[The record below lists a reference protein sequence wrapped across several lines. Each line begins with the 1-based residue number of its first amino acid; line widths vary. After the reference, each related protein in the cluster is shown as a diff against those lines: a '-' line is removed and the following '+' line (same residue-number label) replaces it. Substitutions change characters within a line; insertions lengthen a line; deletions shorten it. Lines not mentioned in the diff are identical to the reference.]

1 MPGETGFAELKAT
14 VLKTVMAR
22 RITLGVFSAV
32 ALIVIFITH
41 ISYLNPL
48 FYAPLV
54 WFLLTFPFKYLIER
68 QTSEGSLHWVHA
80 GFFIAEIVI
89 ITFLIHL
96 MGGSEWIGIIFYLFT
111 VIYANFFLPELQG
124 YLITGLVVLLYSGLV
139 LLEYAGMIPHRS
151 LFPVYEAPYRS
162 LTYNLTTILAGAVGV
177 YAPLSYTVR
186 AFTAI
191 YAQKN
196 RALLAR
202 ERELSKLSQ
211 RILSAQDE
219 ERRRIAHTLHDE
231 LGQTLA
237 AIKLELSAMRGRIP
251 DDRLNALRG
260 MIDQAISQTRDLA
273 HSLRPPLLDD
283 LGLGP
288 SLHRLGEMVEE
299 AGDLK
304 IKLEIDLAERL
315 PQEHE
320 GLLFSAAQEALRNI
334 QAHAQA
340 QHVEISLTRTP
351 ESIVLTVTDDGIGF
365 DPRKLPGLGLRGIR
379 ERVEGIGGRM
389 SVASHPGKGTRIEL
403 EVPYAG
409 DQDRDHR

>member
-1 MPGETGFAELKAT
+1 MVSDPDFAELKAT
-14 VLKTVMAR
+14 VIKTVMAR
-22 RITLGVFSAV
+22 RITLGAFSAI
-32 ALIVIFITH
+32 ALIVILLTK

-68 QTSEGSLHWVHA
+68 QTNPTGLHWAHA
-80 GFFIAEIVI
+80 GFFIAEIVL
-89 ITFLIHL
+89 ITALIHL
-96 MGGSEWIGIIFYLFT
+96 MGGSEWIGVIFYVFT

-124 YLITGLVVLLYSGLV
+124 YLITGLVVLLYSSLV
-139 LLEYAGMIPHRS
+139 ILEYFGVIPHRS
-151 LFPVYEAPYRS
+151 LFPPYEAPYRN
-162 LTYNLTTILAGAVGV
+162 LAYNLTTILAGAAGV
-177 YAPLSYTVR
+177 YGALSYTVR
-186 AFTAI
+186 AFTEI
-191 YAQKN
+191 YARKN
-196 RALLAR
+196 RALRAR

-219 ERRRIAHTLHDE
+219 ERRRIARVLHDE

-237 AIKLELSAMRGRIP
+237 AVKLELAAGEDVTRAQELI
-251 DDRLNALRG
+251 DR
-260 MIDQAISQTRDLA
+260 AISQTRDLA

-288 SLHRLGEMVEE
+288 SLRRLGRMVEE
-299 AGDLK
+299 AGNVDVRVRV
-304 IKLEIDLAERL
+304 EITERL

-334 QAHAQA
+334 EAHAQA
-340 QHVEISLTRTP
+340 RHVEIVVEQR
-351 ESIVLTVTDDGIGF
+351 EGAIVLVVTDDGIGF
-365 DPRKLPGLGLRGIR
+365 DHAAVPGLGLRGIR

-389 SVASHPGKGTRIEL
+389 SVFSRPEEGTRLEV

-409 DQDRDHR
+409 DKNRDRR

>member
-1 MPGETGFAELKAT
+1 MPAETGFAELKAT

-32 ALIVIFITH
+32 ALIVIFITR

-54 WFLLTFPFKYLIER
+54 WFLLTFPFKYMIER
-68 QTSEGSLHWVHA
+68 QTNEGSLHWVHA

-139 LLEYAGMIPHRS
+139 LLEYSGVIPHRS
-151 LFPVYEAPYRS
+151 LFPVYKAPYRS

-177 YAPLSYTVR
+177 YAPLAYTVR

-196 RALLAR
+196 RALR
-202 ERELSKLSQ
+202 ERGRELSRLSR
-211 RILSAQDE
+211 RILSAQEE

-237 AIKLELSAMRGRIP
+237 AVKLELSALRGRIP
-251 DDRLNALRG
+251 EERMNMLRG

-288 SLHRLGEMVEE
+288 SLRRLGEMVEE
-299 AGDLK
+299 ASDLK
-304 IKLEIDLAERL
+304 VRLHIDLAERL
-315 PQEHE
+315 SQEHE
-320 GLLFSAAQEALRNI
+320 GLLFSATQEALRNI
-334 QAHAQA
+334 QAHARA

-351 ESIVLTVTDDGIGF
+351 ESIVLTVTDDGVGF
-365 DPRKLPGLGLRGIR
+365 DPEELPGLGLRGIK
-379 ERVEGIGGRM
+379 ERVEGIGGKMRII
-389 SVASHPGKGTRIEL
+389 SRPGEGTRIEL

>member
-1 MPGETGFAELKAT
+1 MVSDPDFAELKAT
-14 VLKTVMAR
+14 VIKTVMAR
-22 RITLGVFSAV
+22 RITLGAFSAI
-32 ALIVIFITH
+32 ALIVILLTK

-68 QTSEGSLHWVHA
+68 QTNPTGLHWAHA
-80 GFFIAEIVI
+80 GFFIAEIVL
-89 ITFLIHL
+89 ITALIHL
-96 MGGSEWIGIIFYLFT
+96 MGGSEWIGVIFYVFT

-124 YLITGLVVLLYSGLV
+124 YLITGLVVLLYSSLV
-139 LLEYAGMIPHRS
+139 ILEYFGVIPHRS
-151 LFPVYEAPYRS
+151 LFPPYEAPYRN
-162 LTYNLTTILAGAVGV
+162 LAYNLTTILAGAAGV
-177 YAPLSYTVR
+177 YGLLSYTVR
-186 AFTAI
+186 AFTEI
-191 YAQKN
+191 YARKN
-196 RALLAR
+196 RALRAR

-219 ERRRIAHTLHDE
+219 ERRRIARVLHDE

-237 AIKLELSAMRGRIP
+237 AVKLELAAGEDVTRAQGLI
-251 DDRLNALRG
+251 DR
-260 MIDQAISQTRDLA
+260 AISQTRDLA

-288 SLHRLGEMVEE
+288 SLRRLGRMVEE
-299 AGDLK
+299 AGNVDVRVRV
-304 IKLEIDLAERL
+304 EITERL

-334 QAHAQA
+334 EAHAQA
-340 QHVEISLTRTP
+340 RHVEIAVEQR
-351 ESIVLTVTDDGIGF
+351 EGAIVLVVTDDGIGF
-365 DPRKLPGLGLRGIR
+365 DHAAVPGLGLRGIR

-389 SVASHPGKGTRIEL
+389 SVFSRPGEGTRLEV

-409 DQDRDHR
+409 DKNRDRR

>member
-1 MPGETGFAELKAT
+1 MVSDPDFAELKAT
-14 VLKTVMAR
+14 VIKTVMAR
-22 RITLGVFSAV
+22 RITLGAFSAI
-32 ALIVIFITH
+32 ALIVILLTK

-68 QTSEGSLHWVHA
+68 QTNPTGLHWAHA
-80 GFFIAEIVI
+80 GFFIAEIVL
-89 ITFLIHL
+89 ITALIHL
-96 MGGSEWIGIIFYLFT
+96 MGGSEWIGVIFYVFT

-124 YLITGLVVLLYSGLV
+124 YLITGLVVLLYSSLV
-139 LLEYAGMIPHRS
+139 ILEYFGVIPHRS
-151 LFPVYEAPYRS
+151 LFPPYEAPYRN
-162 LTYNLTTILAGAVGV
+162 LAYNLTTILAGAAGV
-177 YAPLSYTVR
+177 YGALSYTVR
-186 AFTAI
+186 AFTEI
-191 YAQKN
+191 YARKN
-196 RALLAR
+196 RALRAR

-219 ERRRIAHTLHDE
+219 ERRRIARVLHDE

-237 AIKLELSAMRGRIP
+237 AVKLELAAGGDVTRAQGLI
-251 DDRLNALRG
+251 DR
-260 MIDQAISQTRDLA
+260 AISQTRDLA

-288 SLHRLGEMVEE
+288 SLRRLGRMVEE
-299 AGDLK
+299 AGNVDVRVRV
-304 IKLEIDLAERL
+304 EITERL

-334 QAHAQA
+334 EAHAQA
-340 QHVEISLTRTP
+340 RHVEIAVEQR
-351 ESIVLTVTDDGIGF
+351 EGAIVLVVTDDGIGF
-365 DPRKLPGLGLRGIR
+365 DHAAVPGLGLRGIR

-389 SVASHPGKGTRIEL
+389 SVFSRPEEGTRLEV

-409 DQDRDHR
+409 DKNRDRR

>member
-1 MPGETGFAELKAT
+1 MVSDPDFAELKAT
-14 VLKTVMAR
+14 VIKTVMAR
-22 RITLGVFSAV
+22 RITLGAFSAI
-32 ALIVIFITH
+32 ALIVILLTK

-68 QTSEGSLHWVHA
+68 QTNPTGLHWAHA
-80 GFFIAEIVI
+80 GFFIAEIVL
-89 ITFLIHL
+89 ITALIHL
-96 MGGSEWIGIIFYLFT
+96 MGGSEWIGVIFYVFT

-124 YLITGLVVLLYSGLV
+124 YLITGLVVLLYSSLV
-139 LLEYAGMIPHRS
+139 ILEYFGVIPHRS
-151 LFPVYEAPYRS
+151 LFPPYEAPYRN
-162 LTYNLTTILAGAVGV
+162 LAYNLTTILAGAAGV
-177 YAPLSYTVR
+177 YGALSYTVR
-186 AFTAI
+186 AFTEI
-191 YAQKN
+191 YARKN
-196 RALLAR
+196 RALRAR

-219 ERRRIAHTLHDE
+219 ERRRIARVLHDE

-237 AIKLELSAMRGRIP
+237 AVKLELAAGEDVTRVQGLI
-251 DDRLNALRG
+251 DR
-260 MIDQAISQTRDLA
+260 AISQTRDLA

-288 SLHRLGEMVEE
+288 SLRRLGRMVEE
-299 AGDLK
+299 AGNVDVRVRV
-304 IKLEIDLAERL
+304 EITERL

-334 QAHAQA
+334 EAHAQA
-340 QHVEISLTRTP
+340 RHVEIAVEQR
-351 ESIVLTVTDDGIGF
+351 EGAIVLVVTDDGIGF
-365 DPRKLPGLGLRGIR
+365 DHAAVPGLGLRGIR

-389 SVASHPGKGTRIEL
+389 SVFSRPGEGTRLEV

-409 DQDRDHR
+409 DKNRDRR

>member
-1 MPGETGFAELKAT
+1 MVSDPDFAELKAT
-14 VLKTVMAR
+14 VIKTVMAR
-22 RITLGVFSAV
+22 RITLGAFSAI
-32 ALIVIFITH
+32 ALIVILLTK

-68 QTSEGSLHWVHA
+68 QTNPTGLHWAHA
-80 GFFIAEIVI
+80 GFFIAEIVL
-89 ITFLIHL
+89 ITALIHL
-96 MGGSEWIGIIFYLFT
+96 MGGSEWIGVIFYVFT

-124 YLITGLVVLLYSGLV
+124 YLITGLVVLLYSSLV
-139 LLEYAGMIPHRS
+139 ILEYFGVIPHRS
-151 LFPVYEAPYRS
+151 LFPPYEAPYRN
-162 LTYNLTTILAGAVGV
+162 LAYNLTTILAGAAGV
-177 YAPLSYTVR
+177 YGALSYTVR
-186 AFTAI
+186 AFTEI
-191 YAQKN
+191 YARKN
-196 RALLAR
+196 RALRAR

-219 ERRRIAHTLHDE
+219 ERRRIARVLHDE

-237 AIKLELSAMRGRIP
+237 AVKLELAAGEDVTRAQGLI
-251 DDRLNALRG
+251 DR
-260 MIDQAISQTRDLA
+260 AISQTRDLA

-288 SLHRLGEMVEE
+288 SLRRLGRMVEE
-299 AGDLK
+299 AGNVDVRVRV
-304 IKLEIDLAERL
+304 EITERL

-334 QAHAQA
+334 EAHAQA
-340 QHVEISLTRTP
+340 RHVEIVVKQR
-351 ESIVLTVTDDGIGF
+351 EGAIVLVVTDDGIGF
-365 DPRKLPGLGLRGIR
+365 DHAAVPGLGLRGIR

-389 SVASHPGKGTRIEL
+389 SVFSRPGEGTRLEV

-409 DQDRDHR
+409 DKNRDRR

>member
-1 MPGETGFAELKAT
+1 MVSDPDFAELKAT
-14 VLKTVMAR
+14 VIKTVMAR
-22 RITLGVFSAV
+22 RITLGAFSAI
-32 ALIVIFITH
+32 ALIVILLTK

-68 QTSEGSLHWVHA
+68 QTNPTGLHWAHA
-80 GFFIAEIVI
+80 GFFIAEIVL
-89 ITFLIHL
+89 ITALIHL
-96 MGGSEWIGIIFYLFT
+96 MGGSEWIGVIFYVFT

-124 YLITGLVVLLYSGLV
+124 YLITGLVVLLYSSLV
-139 LLEYAGMIPHRS
+139 ILEYFGVIPHRS
-151 LFPVYEAPYRS
+151 LFPPYEAPYRN
-162 LTYNLTTILAGAVGV
+162 LAYNLTTILAGAAGV
-177 YAPLSYTVR
+177 YGLLSYTVR
-186 AFTAI
+186 AFTEI
-191 YAQKN
+191 YARKN
-196 RALLAR
+196 RALRAR

-219 ERRRIAHTLHDE
+219 ERRRIARVLHDE

-237 AIKLELSAMRGRIP
+237 AVKLELAAGEDVTRAQELI
-251 DDRLNALRG
+251 DR
-260 MIDQAISQTRDLA
+260 AISQTRDLA

-288 SLHRLGEMVEE
+288 SLRRLGRMVEE
-299 AGDLK
+299 AGNVDVRVRV
-304 IKLEIDLAERL
+304 EITERL

-334 QAHAQA
+334 EAHAQA
-340 QHVEISLTRTP
+340 RHVEIAVEQR
-351 ESIVLTVTDDGIGF
+351 EGAIVLVVTDDGIGF
-365 DPRKLPGLGLRGIR
+365 DHAAVPGLGLRGIR

-389 SVASHPGKGTRIEL
+389 SVFSRPGEGTRLEV

-409 DQDRDHR
+409 DKNRDRR

>member
-1 MPGETGFAELKAT
+1 MVSDPDFAELKAT
-14 VLKTVMAR
+14 VIKTVMAR
-22 RITLGVFSAV
+22 RITLGAFSAI
-32 ALIVIFITH
+32 ALIVILLTK

-68 QTSEGSLHWVHA
+68 QTNPTGLHWAHA
-80 GFFIAEIVI
+80 GFFIAEIVL
-89 ITFLIHL
+89 ITALIHL
-96 MGGSEWIGIIFYLFT
+96 MGGSEWIGVIFYVFT

-124 YLITGLVVLLYSGLV
+124 YLITGLVVLLYSSLV
-139 LLEYAGMIPHRS
+139 ILEYFGVIPHRS
-151 LFPVYEAPYRS
+151 LFPPYEAPYRN
-162 LTYNLTTILAGAVGV
+162 LAYNLTTILAGAAGV
-177 YAPLSYTVR
+177 YGALSYTVR
-186 AFTAI
+186 AFTEI
-191 YAQKN
+191 YARKN
-196 RALLAR
+196 RALRAR

-219 ERRRIAHTLHDE
+219 ERRRIARVLHDE

-237 AIKLELSAMRGRIP
+237 AVKLELAAGEDVTRAQGLI
-251 DDRLNALRG
+251 DR
-260 MIDQAISQTRDLA
+260 AISQTRDLA

-288 SLHRLGEMVEE
+288 SLRRLGRMVEE
-299 AGDLK
+299 AGNVDVRVRV
-304 IKLEIDLAERL
+304 EITERL

-334 QAHAQA
+334 EAHAQA
-340 QHVEISLTRTP
+340 RRVEIAVEQR
-351 ESIVLTVTDDGIGF
+351 EGAIVLVVTDDGIGF
-365 DPRKLPGLGLRGIR
+365 DHAAVPGLGLRGIR

-389 SVASHPGKGTRIEL
+389 SVFSRPGEGTRLEV

-409 DQDRDHR
+409 DKNRDRR

>member
-1 MPGETGFAELKAT
+1 MVSDPDFAELKAT
-14 VLKTVMAR
+14 VIKTVMAR
-22 RITLGVFSAV
+22 RITLGAFSAI
-32 ALIVIFITH
+32 ALIVILLTK

-68 QTSEGSLHWVHA
+68 QTNPTGLHWAHA
-80 GFFIAEIVI
+80 GFFIAEIVL
-89 ITFLIHL
+89 ITALIHL
-96 MGGSEWIGIIFYLFT
+96 MGGSEWIGVIFYVFT

-124 YLITGLVVLLYSGLV
+124 YLITGLVVLLYSSLV
-139 LLEYAGMIPHRS
+139 ILEYFGVIPHRS
-151 LFPVYEAPYRS
+151 LFPPYEAPYRN
-162 LTYNLTTILAGAVGV
+162 LAYNLTTILAGAAGV
-177 YAPLSYTVR
+177 YGLLSYTVR
-186 AFTAI
+186 AFTEI
-191 YAQKN
+191 YARKN
-196 RALLAR
+196 RALRAR

-219 ERRRIAHTLHDE
+219 ERRRIARVLHDE

-237 AIKLELSAMRGRIP
+237 AVKLELAAGEDVTRAQGLI
-251 DDRLNALRG
+251 DR
-260 MIDQAISQTRDLA
+260 AISQTRDLA

-288 SLHRLGEMVEE
+288 SLRRLGRMVEE
-299 AGDLK
+299 AGNVDVRVRV
-304 IKLEIDLAERL
+304 EITERL

-334 QAHAQA
+334 EAHAQA
-340 QHVEISLTRTP
+340 RHVEIAVEQR
-351 ESIVLTVTDDGIGF
+351 EGAIVLVVTDDGIGF
-365 DPRKLPGLGLRGIR
+365 DHAAVPGLGLRGIR

-389 SVASHPGKGTRIEL
+389 SVSSRPGEGTRLEV

-409 DQDRDHR
+409 DKNRDRR

>member
-1 MPGETGFAELKAT
+1 MVSDPDFAELKAT
-14 VLKTVMAR
+14 VIKTVMAR
-22 RITLGVFSAV
+22 RITLGAFSAI
-32 ALIVIFITH
+32 ALIVILLTK

-68 QTSEGSLHWVHA
+68 QTNPTGLHWAHA
-80 GFFIAEIVI
+80 GFFIAEIVL
-89 ITFLIHL
+89 ITALIHL
-96 MGGSEWIGIIFYLFT
+96 MGGSEWIGVIFYVFT

-124 YLITGLVVLLYSGLV
+124 YLITGLVVLLYSSLV
-139 LLEYAGMIPHRS
+139 ILEYFGVIPHRS
-151 LFPVYEAPYRS
+151 LFPPYEAPYRN
-162 LTYNLTTILAGAVGV
+162 LAYNLTTILAGAAGV
-177 YAPLSYTVR
+177 YGLLSYTVR
-186 AFTAI
+186 AFTEI
-191 YAQKN
+191 YARKN
-196 RALLAR
+196 RALRAR

-219 ERRRIAHTLHDE
+219 ERRRIARVLHDE

-237 AIKLELSAMRGRIP
+237 AVKLELAAGGDVTRAQGLI
-251 DDRLNALRG
+251 DR
-260 MIDQAISQTRDLA
+260 AISQTRDLA

-288 SLHRLGEMVEE
+288 SLRRLGRMVEE
-299 AGDLK
+299 AGNVDVRVRV
-304 IKLEIDLAERL
+304 EITERL

-334 QAHAQA
+334 EAHAQA
-340 QHVEISLTRTP
+340 RHVEIAVEQR
-351 ESIVLTVTDDGIGF
+351 EGAIVLVVTDDGIGF
-365 DPRKLPGLGLRGIR
+365 DHAAVPGLGLRGIR

-389 SVASHPGKGTRIEL
+389 SVSSRPGEGTRLEV

-409 DQDRDHR
+409 DKNRDRR

>member
-1 MPGETGFAELKAT
+1 MVSDPDFAELKAT
-14 VLKTVMAR
+14 VIKTVMAR
-22 RITLGVFSAV
+22 RITLGAFSAI
-32 ALIVIFITH
+32 ALIVILLTK

-68 QTSEGSLHWVHA
+68 QTNPTGLHWAHA
-80 GFFIAEIVI
+80 GFFIAEIVL
-89 ITFLIHL
+89 ITALIHL
-96 MGGSEWIGIIFYLFT
+96 MGGSEWIGVIFYVFT

-124 YLITGLVVLLYSGLV
+124 YLITGLVVLLYSSLV
-139 LLEYAGMIPHRS
+139 ILEYFGVIPHRS
-151 LFPVYEAPYRS
+151 LFPPYEAPYRN
-162 LTYNLTTILAGAVGV
+162 LAYNLTTILAGAAGV
-177 YAPLSYTVR
+177 YGALSYTVR
-186 AFTAI
+186 AFTEI
-191 YAQKN
+191 YARKN
-196 RALLAR
+196 RALRAR

-219 ERRRIAHTLHDE
+219 ERRRIARVLHDE

-237 AIKLELSAMRGRIP
+237 AVKLELAAGEDVTRAQGLI
-251 DDRLNALRG
+251 DR
-260 MIDQAISQTRDLA
+260 AISQTRDLA

-288 SLHRLGEMVEE
+288 SLRRLGRMVEE
-299 AGDLK
+299 AGNVDVRVRV
-304 IKLEIDLAERL
+304 EITERL

-334 QAHAQA
+334 EAHAQA
-340 QHVEISLTRTP
+340 RHVEIAVEQR
-351 ESIVLTVTDDGIGF
+351 EGAIVLVVTDDGIGF
-365 DPRKLPGLGLRGIR
+365 DHAAVPGLGLRGIR

-389 SVASHPGKGTRIEL
+389 SVSSRPGEGTRLEV

-409 DQDRDHR
+409 DKNRDRR

>member
-1 MPGETGFAELKAT
+1 MVSDPDFAELKAT
-14 VLKTVMAR
+14 VIKTVMAR
-22 RITLGVFSAV
+22 RITLGAFSAI
-32 ALIVIFITH
+32 ALIVILLTK

-68 QTSEGSLHWVHA
+68 QTNPTGLHWAHA
-80 GFFIAEIVI
+80 GFFIAEIVL
-89 ITFLIHL
+89 ITALIHL
-96 MGGSEWIGIIFYLFT
+96 MGGSEWIGVIFYVFT

-124 YLITGLVVLLYSGLV
+124 YLITGLVVLLYSSLV
-139 LLEYAGMIPHRS
+139 ILEYFGVIPHRS
-151 LFPVYEAPYRS
+151 LFPPYEAPYRN
-162 LTYNLTTILAGAVGV
+162 LAYNLTTILAGAAGV
-177 YAPLSYTVR
+177 YGALSYTVR
-186 AFTAI
+186 AFTEI
-191 YAQKN
+191 YARKN
-196 RALLAR
+196 RALRAR

-219 ERRRIAHTLHDE
+219 ERRRIARVLHDE

-237 AIKLELSAMRGRIP
+237 AVKLELAAGEDVTRAQELI
-251 DDRLNALRG
+251 DR
-260 MIDQAISQTRDLA
+260 AISQTRDLA

-288 SLHRLGEMVEE
+288 SLRRLGRMVEE
-299 AGDLK
+299 AGNVDVRVRV
-304 IKLEIDLAERL
+304 EITERL

-334 QAHAQA
+334 EAHAQA
-340 QHVEISLTRTP
+340 RHVEIAVEQR
-351 ESIVLTVTDDGIGF
+351 EGAIVLVVTDDGIGF
-365 DPRKLPGLGLRGIR
+365 DHAAVPGLGLRGIR

-389 SVASHPGKGTRIEL
+389 SVFSRPGEGTRLEV

-409 DQDRDHR
+409 DKNRDRR

>member
-1 MPGETGFAELKAT
+1 MVSDPDFAELKAT
-14 VLKTVMAR
+14 VIKTVMAR
-22 RITLGVFSAV
+22 RITLGAFSAI
-32 ALIVIFITH
+32 ALIVILLTK

-68 QTSEGSLHWVHA
+68 QTNPTGLHWAHA
-80 GFFIAEIVI
+80 GFFIAEIVL
-89 ITFLIHL
+89 ITALIHL
-96 MGGSEWIGIIFYLFT
+96 MGGSEWIGVIFYVFT

-124 YLITGLVVLLYSGLV
+124 YLITGLVVLLYSSLV
-139 LLEYAGMIPHRS
+139 ILEYFGVIPHRS
-151 LFPVYEAPYRS
+151 LFPPYEAPYRN
-162 LTYNLTTILAGAVGV
+162 LAYNLTTILAGAAGV
-177 YAPLSYTVR
+177 YGALSYTVR
-186 AFTAI
+186 AFTEI
-191 YAQKN
+191 YARKN
-196 RALLAR
+196 RALRAR

-219 ERRRIAHTLHDE
+219 ERRRIARVLHDE

-237 AIKLELSAMRGRIP
+237 AVKLELAAGEDVTRAQGLI
-251 DDRLNALRG
+251 DR
-260 MIDQAISQTRDLA
+260 AISQTRDLA

-288 SLHRLGEMVEE
+288 SLRRLGRMVEE
-299 AGDLK
+299 AGNVDVRVRV
-304 IKLEIDLAERL
+304 EITERL

-334 QAHAQA
+334 EAHAQA
-340 QHVEISLTRTP
+340 RHVEIAVEQR
-351 ESIVLTVTDDGIGF
+351 EGAIVLVVTDDGIGF
-365 DPRKLPGLGLRGIR
+365 DHAAVPGLGLRGIR

-389 SVASHPGKGTRIEL
+389 SVFSRPGEGTRLEV

-409 DQDRDHR
+409 DKNRDRR

>member
-1 MPGETGFAELKAT
+1 MPAETGFAELKAT

-32 ALIVIFITH
+32 ALIVIFITR

-54 WFLLTFPFKYLIER
+54 WFLLTFPFKYMIER
-68 QTSEGSLHWVHA
+68 QTNEGSLHWVHA

-139 LLEYAGMIPHRS
+139 LLEYFGVIPHRS
-151 LFPVYEAPYRS
+151 LFPVYKAPYRS

-177 YAPLSYTVR
+177 YAPLAYTVR

-196 RALLAR
+196 RALR
-202 ERELSKLSQ
+202 ERGKELSRLSQ
-211 RILSAQDE
+211 RILSAQEE

-237 AIKLELSAMRGRIP
+237 AIKLELSTLQGRIP
-251 DDRLNALRG
+251 EDRMNSLREMLN
-260 MIDQAISQTRDLA
+260 QAISQTRNLA

-288 SLHRLGEMVEE
+288 SLRRLGERVEE
-299 AGDLK
+299 ASDLK
-304 IKLEIDLAERL
+304 IRLHIDLAERL

-334 QAHAQA
+334 QSHARA
-340 QHVEISLTRTP
+340 QHVEISLVRTSD
-351 ESIVLTVTDDGIGF
+351 SIILTVTDDGVGF
-365 DPRKLPGLGLRGIR
+365 DPERLPGLGLRGIR
-379 ERVEGIGGRM
+379 ERVEGIGGKMRII
-389 SVASHPGKGTRIEL
+389 SHPGEGTRIEL

-409 DQDRDHR
+409 DPDCDH

>member
-1 MPGETGFAELKAT
+1 MVSDPDFAELKAT
-14 VLKTVMAR
+14 VIKTVMAR
-22 RITLGVFSAV
+22 RITLGAFSAI
-32 ALIVIFITH
+32 ALIVILLTK

-68 QTSEGSLHWVHA
+68 QTNPTGLHWAHA
-80 GFFIAEIVI
+80 GFFIAEIVL
-89 ITFLIHL
+89 ITALIHL
-96 MGGSEWIGIIFYLFT
+96 MGGSEWIGVIFYVFT

-124 YLITGLVVLLYSGLV
+124 YLITGLVVLLYSSLV
-139 LLEYAGMIPHRS
+139 ILEYFGVIPHRS
-151 LFPVYEAPYRS
+151 LFPPYEAPYRN
-162 LTYNLTTILAGAVGV
+162 LAYNLTTILAGAAGV
-177 YAPLSYTVR
+177 YGALSYTVR
-186 AFTAI
+186 AFTEI
-191 YAQKN
+191 YARKN
-196 RALLAR
+196 RALRAR

-219 ERRRIAHTLHDE
+219 ERRRIARVLHDE

-237 AIKLELSAMRGRIP
+237 AVKLELAAGGDVTRAQGLI
-251 DDRLNALRG
+251 DR
-260 MIDQAISQTRDLA
+260 AISQTRDLA

-288 SLHRLGEMVEE
+288 SLRRLGRMVEE
-299 AGDLK
+299 AGNVDVRVRV
-304 IKLEIDLAERL
+304 EITERL

-334 QAHAQA
+334 EAHAQA
-340 QHVEISLTRTP
+340 RHVEIAVEQR
-351 ESIVLTVTDDGIGF
+351 EGAIVLVVTDDGIGF
-365 DPRKLPGLGLRGIR
+365 DHAAVPGLGLRGIR

-389 SVASHPGKGTRIEL
+389 SVSSRPGEGTRLEV

-409 DQDRDHR
+409 DKNRDRR